1 MKLDES
7 NIVFF
12 FFFTLTLIL
21 RLQRLR
27 FINLSY
33 DFHNKKMLLKIFKLG
48 VIKITNMCTRLCS
61 IS

>member
-12 FFFTLTLIL
+12 FLFTLTLIL

-27 FINLSY
+27 FVNLSY

>member
-12 FFFTLTLIL
+12 FFTLTLIL
-21 RLQRLR
+21 RLQGLR

-33 DFHNKKMLLKIFKLG
+33 DFHNKKMLFKIFKLG
-48 VIKITNMCTRLCS
+48 VIKITNVH
-61 IS
+61 